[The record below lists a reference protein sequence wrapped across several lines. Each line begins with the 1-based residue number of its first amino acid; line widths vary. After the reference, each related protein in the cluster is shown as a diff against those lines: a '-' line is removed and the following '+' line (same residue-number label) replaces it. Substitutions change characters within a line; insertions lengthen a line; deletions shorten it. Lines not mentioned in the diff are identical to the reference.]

1 MKIYNEVNY
10 KWEDGKLIETSSDS
24 FEYSGDIT
32 LCAKGG
38 NPVGKVLDTTVDYLN
53 KGSDAVHGTV
63 DFLEDTGKKASH
75 MAFGSN
81 VFGEDPDDPISYAA
95 GDKGADTTH
104 GAIAWTKD
112 FGEKVSHHAF
122 GSNTYA
128 DEEEEPIEYAA
139 GEDEATA
146 EVGPAK
152 KKDLVLAGRGASDLT
167 AGQTASL
174 ITG

>member
-95 GDKGADTTH
+95 G
-104 GAIAWTKD
+104 
-112 FGEKVSHHAF
+112 
-122 GSNTYA
+122 
-128 DEEEEPIEYAA
+128 
-139 GEDEATA
+139 EDDAKA
-146 EVGPAK
+146 ELGPAK
-152 KKDLVLAGRGASDLT
+152 KKDLALAGRAEANQT

>member
-38 NPVGKVLDTTVDYLN
+38 NPVAKVLDTTVDYLN

-63 DFLEDTGKKASH
+63 DFIEDTGKKASH
-75 MAFGSN
+75 MAFGSD
-81 VFGEDPDDPISYAA
+81 VFSDDPDDPISYAA
-95 GDKGADTTH
+95 G
-104 GAIAWTKD
+104 
-112 FGEKVSHHAF
+112 
-122 GSNTYA
+122 
-128 DEEEEPIEYAA
+128 
-139 GEDEATA
+139 EDEATA
-146 EVGPAK
+146 ELGPAK
-152 KKDLVLAGRGASDLT
+152 KKDLALAGRGAANQT